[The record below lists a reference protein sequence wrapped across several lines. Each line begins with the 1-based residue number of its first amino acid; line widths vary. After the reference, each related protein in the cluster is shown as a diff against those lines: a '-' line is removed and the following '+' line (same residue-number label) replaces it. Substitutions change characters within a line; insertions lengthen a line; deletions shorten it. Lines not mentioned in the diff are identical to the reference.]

1 MLTIGSRDIYLH
13 RKPVNMHCS
22 FDSLSALV
30 AREFPVPLLS
40 GSLFV
45 FVNRRRTHLKV
56 LCWDGDGLVQ
66 WYKRLEKGTFRV
78 SPTGEARLSR
88 REFLML
94 LEGIRPKRL
103 LQRFSTD
110 KKAHI

>member
-1 MLTIGSRDIYLH
+1 MLTIGSREIYLY
-13 RKPVNMHCS
+13 RRPVNMHCS

-66 WYKRLEKGTFRV
+66 WYKRLERGTFRV
-78 SPTGEARLSR
+78 SREGKSQLSR

-94 LEGIRPKRL
+94 LEGIKPKRL
-103 LQRFSTD
+103 LSRFSTD